1 MKKERIERIFCGLLQ
16 GRSAHDLTPEFLEGI
31 AQVAVKAEAA
41 LSMVLTVE
49 GLEGNRESWQEDED
63 WREEQQRR
71 QQRQQRQQQ
80 PPQQPPQLGA
90 PEGKG

>member
-1 MKKERIERIFCGLLQ
+1 MRKMRIERIFCGLLQ

-31 AQVAVKAEAA
+31 AQVAVKAEGA

-49 GLEGNRESWQEDED
+49 GLEDRESWQEDED
-63 WREEQQRR
+63 WREDQRR
-71 QQRQQRQQQ
+71 RQRQQQ

>member
-1 MKKERIERIFCGLLQ
+1 VRKERIERIFCGLLQ

-49 GLEGNRESWQEDED
+49 GLEGTEGEHWQEDQE

-71 QQRQQRQQQ
+71 RQRQQQ
-80 PPQQPPQLGA
+80 PPQQPPQLPA
-90 PEGKG
+90 PEVQG